1 MFAFAKFVLPPWA
14 EVPLPVCSSWV
25 NAPDFQPKPDGLER
39 RQGGRRVPC
48 RLIAHV
54 HATTP
59 TGRREFRALLRDVSD
74 TGLSLEAT
82 LPIPV
87 GAILEVELFDALG
100 QQYAR
105 IEAEVVHSDV
115 PTPAG
120 YLLGCVVRSR
130 TAAQA

>member
-1 MFAFAKFVLPPWA
+1 MFATFVLPHWA
-14 EVPLPVCSSWV
+14 EAQLPVCPSWLD
-25 NAPDFQPKPDGLER
+25 APYCRTKLLGPER
-39 RQGGRRVPC
+39 RAGGRRVPC

-54 HATTP
+54 YVLTP
-59 TGRREFRALLRDVSD
+59 TGRQEFRALLRDVSD
-74 TGLSLEAT
+74 TGLSLETTFPTPA
-82 LPIPV
+82 
-87 GAILEVELFDALG
+87 GAILEVELYDALG

-105 IEAEVVHSDV
+105 IEAEVVHTDT